1 MMWVIFENFNTT
13 RKLKSAHTVNQYK
26 KTVSN
31 FCQTYFEYSKCFEDF
46 PEMAALC

>member
-1 MMWVIFENFNTT
+1 MMWVIFEILIPQENS
-13 RKLKSAHTVNQYK
+13 KSAHTVNQYK